1 MSSPKRESVA
11 VLEECIELQKR
22 KSQDYQNPN
31 SNIVQSMHYR
41 RGVSTIHDMIS
52 QKLLRAQSL
61 LEAYENGEGST
72 PNFESLEDTYKDL
85 INYASFAVSYIRGK
99 MEGQDPTRDML
110 NRRQVIT
117 AVAAAPSETTYIIKP
132 AGGGTGTGRVV
143 SKEEF
148 EEHSLGVVDSSGGS
162 SSGQVEGDGFITVFP
177 ALLNAAEPAKI
188 PLSENNDGDTTE
200 TRIKGAYFK
209 KVLPKG
215 EVRVPR
221 GEQVCTDSVAI
232 TYHDKM
238 KRKKSSIDDESGFDE
253 CAKKKS
259 ER

>member
-1 MSSPKRESVA
+1 MSSVQRESVT
-11 VLEECIELQKR
+11 VLQECIDLQKR

-99 MEGQDPTRDML
+99 MEGQDPNRDML
-110 NRRQVIT
+110 NRRQV
-117 AVAAAPSETTYIIKP
+117 TYLIKP
-132 AGGGTGTGRVV
+132 PGGGTGTGREVT
-143 SKEEF
+143 KEEF
-148 EEHSLGVVDSSGGS
+148 ERLRNADTSGGS
-162 SSGQVEGDGFITVFP
+162 ATGQVHEETEEDGYVTLWPVLLGGDVSQESTQ
-177 ALLNAAEPAKI
+177 I
-188 PLSENNDGDTTE
+188 PLNESECPTGE
-200 TRIKGAYFK
+200 SRIKATYIK
-209 KVLPKG
+209 NVLPKG
-215 EVRVPR
+215 EVKIPR
-221 GEQVCTDSVAI
+221 GETNCTDPVQH
-232 TYHDKM
+232 TYVNRVKSNR
-238 KRKKSSIDDESGFDE
+238 RKPKDIGDRMEGDFDE
-253 CAKKKS
+253 LAKKKS